1 MTRALVLVTT
11 VVVIV
16 GLSLLCG
23 PASALDNGLARTP
36 QMGWNSWNHFACN
49 INETVYRS
57 TVDALVET
65 GLAQLGYRY
74 ANLDDCWAWT
84 RNANGTIGVDPTT
97 FPSGIPALVDYA
109 HAKGLL
115 FGLYTDLGTETCAGR
130 PGSLGYEAIDAI
142 TYARWNADYVK
153 VDNCYS
159 VTAPELRYPVMS
171 QSLNESG
178 RTIFFSMCEWGN
190 DDPAFWAPVVGNS
203 WRTTGDIKDYWSIMT
218 NRVDLNEPLYPFA
231 GPGGWNDPDM
241 LEVGNGGMTTDEY
254 QAHFSL
260 WALMK
265 APLLIGCDIT
275 NMTNATQAILMNEE
289 VIAWSQDGLGVQGR
303 RVWSEGTPTIDW
315 AQPLP
320 SSAARHHSGH
330 FHVSSREHLRT
341 EAVGT
346 AAIVSACVMEAPT
359 QLFSIDATSGRI
371 TVAASD
377 LCLDVDYCRNWTNG
391 DHVSVYPCHTGGC
404 ANGSN
409 ELWRYDAVTLSVQTE
424 MTGSPLC
431 LEAVPY
437 RADLTTH
444 PSAALRNYYV
454 QIRPC
459 NTSLPAQ
466 RWTPNVTD
474 GTLRNGVGADLG
486 VAMCLGLFEDVV
498 GGATEVWS
506 GPLEGGALAVVLF
519 NRGDTA
525 ASITA
530 SWANIGLSTTTSANV
545 RDVVEHRELGTFSG
559 SYTAV
564 GVPPHA
570 SVSLK
575 VTPL

>member
-1 MTRALVLVTT
+1 MTRALVRVTVGIFVLLAALVFCTHQ
-11 VVVIV
+11 
-16 GLSLLCG
+16 
-23 PASALDNGLARTP
+23 ANALDNGLARTP

-49 INETVYRS
+49 INETVYRA

-65 GLAQLGYRY
+65 GLAHLGYKY

-109 HAKGLL
+109 HSKGLL

-153 VDNCYS
+153 VDNCFS
-159 VTAPELRYPVMS
+159 TTAPEDRYPVMS
-171 QSLNESG
+171 QSLNQSG
-178 RTIFFSMCEWGN
+178 RTIFFSMCEWGS
-190 DDPAFWAPVVGNS
+190 DDPAFWAPTVGNS
-203 WRTTGDIKDYWSIMT
+203 WRTTGDIKDNWAIMT
-218 NRVDLNEPLYPFA
+218 NRVDINEPLYPFA

-275 NMTNATQAILMNEE
+275 MMSNATKAILMNPE

-303 RVWSEGTPTIDW
+303 RVWSQGTPTIYN
-315 AQPLP
+315 AKPQP
-320 SSAARHHSGH
+320 HSGH
-330 FHVSSREHLRT
+330 FSTPLSNVHDDAVS
-341 EAVGT
+341 T
-346 AAIVSACVMEAPT
+346 AAVVSQCLPEQST
-359 QLFSIDATSGRI
+359 QLFNINATSGRI
-371 TVAASD
+371 TVAASE
-377 LCLDVDYCRNWTNG
+377 LCLDVDYCRNWTSG

-404 ANGSN
+404 ANGAN
-409 ELWRYDAVTLSVQTE
+409 ELWRYDATNLQIQTE
-424 MTGSPLC
+424 MAGAPLC

-454 QIRPC
+454 QVRPC
-459 NTSLPAQ
+459 NASLSSQ
-466 RWTPNVTD
+466 QWTPNSD
-474 GTLRNGVGADLG
+474 GTIRNGVGAALG
-486 VAMCLGLFEDVV
+486 TNMCLGLFIDVS

-506 GPLEGGALAVVLF
+506 GALEGGALAVVLF
-519 NRGDTA
+519 NRGESA
-525 ASITA
+525 ANITA
-530 SWANIGLSTTTSANV
+530 TWADVGLTSTQSAGV
-545 RDVVEHRELGTFSG
+545 RDVVNHRDLGTFTTSF
-559 SYTAV
+559 TAMN
-564 GVPPHA
+564 VPSHA

-575 VTPL
+575 LTPQ